1 MIDNDYINIDLINDL
16 SNILK
21 DDITEMG
28 YDMSTIAHDKILLLY
43 NELLMR
49 LIVPCKRKIE
59 IAKEFSCPAE
69 LETGLEQLKQK
80 IIDGESI
87 NGHLSRKIKSIDYDD
102 KMLYDWD
109 VHHLHLG
116 TEIDPR
122 TGLIR
127 GTKDVVFTVFKE
139 ETAYFIQILDH
150 QQWSNKDV
158 LTIIES
164 NWPFLLSQN
173 KVDGEPEVD
182 LTQEEI
188 LKLRGKNINTILK
201 LPSGNSYVA
210 IGGGY
215 NGLGSSLKA
224 LNATFNLNK
233 TMLDNELIIYNQVK
247 RACYCAKTICH
258 MKRIDE
264 TKLSIIDN
272 TNKNLNYI
280 DWKSLVSIYGHL

>member
-1 MIDNDYINIDLINDL
+1 MIDNDYINIDLVNDL

-28 YDMSTIAHDKILLLY
+28 YDVPTVTHDKILLLY

-49 LIVPCKRKIE
+49 LIVPRKRE
-59 IAKEFSCPAE
+59 IVISKEFFCPAE
-69 LETGLEQLKQK
+69 LEAGLDQLKQK
-80 IIDGESI
+80 ITEGAPV
-87 NGHLSRKIKSIDYDD
+87 NGHLSRKIKNLDYDD
-102 KMLYDWD
+102 KMLYDWG

-116 TEIDPR
+116 TETDSR
-122 TGLIR
+122 TGLIK
-127 GTKDVVFTVFKE
+127 GTKYVVFAVVNDK
-139 ETAYFIQILDH
+139 TAYFIQILDH

-201 LPSGNSYVA
+201 LPSGNSYSS

-215 NGLGSSLKA
+215 NGLGSSLRA
-224 LNATFNLNK
+224 LDATFELKK
-233 TMLDNELIIYNQVK
+233 TMIENEKKIYNQIKSGCNGVK
-247 RACYCAKTICH
+247 TVCH
-258 MKRIDE
+258 MKRINDSE
-264 TKLSIIDN
+264 LSILDDDN
-272 TNKNLNYI
+272 NNLDYISWKN
-280 DWKSLVSIYGHL
+280 LVSIYGHL